1 MSMLNVKN
9 AKRPRTLLN
18 PGPLAFSRPAPAGL
32 VLCSKS
38 AWESLPK
45 GAKAGS
51 AVSRTPW
58 SKSRVQTGSANIQK
72 RAGQSAERNQSSKA
86 DMDATARSLDLG
98 VRRLRRARDRAGA
111 TFREITKRV
120 RSRIATELL
129 TETSLPISAIGAHV
143 GYANPSAFFA
153 RLRPRCWRQRHHV
166 SKRGQKLLKV
176 LHVEL
181 TQSLMSALGH

>member
-1 MSMLNVKN
+1 MSVLNVKN

-32 VLCSKS
+32 VLCSES

-86 DMDATARSLDLG
+86 DKGLVRIHGCWPPLARREPNHARTLCRAALNHCAPARWILTGTGRQTVLQTGECRS
-98 VRRLRRARDRAGA
+98 VYARRSSSSSS
-111 TFREITKRV
+111 E
-120 RSRIATELL
+120 
-129 TETSLPISAIGAHV
+129 
-143 GYANPSAFFA
+143 
-153 RLRPRCWRQRHHV
+153 Q
-166 SKRGQKLLKV
+166 
-176 LHVEL
+176 
-181 TQSLMSALGH
+181 SALTFNLIRISS